1 MTLFPKDD
9 KDLVNFLRQNH
20 PQVPSAS
27 LDLEQQILQNIA
39 KLHPISRPTQIP
51 RHRQVVWLV
60 PSMIAA
66 SLVAAIVGYRALMP
80 TQETTSPAELAK
92 LERFMEN
99 NWHGTVGQPPEGDVF
114 SPTDTN

>member
-9 KDLVNFLRQNH
+9 NDLVNFLRQNR
-20 PQVPSAS
+20 PEVPSAS
-27 LDLEQQILQNIA
+27 LDLEQQILDNIA
-39 KLHPISRPTQIP
+39 MLHPISPPIQIRNRRP
-51 RHRQVVWLV
+51 VLWLI

-66 SLVAAIVGYRALMP
+66 SLVAAIVGYRALMS

-99 NWHGTVGQPPEGDVF
+99 NWHGTVGQSPEGDVF
-114 SPTDTN
+114 SVSEMN